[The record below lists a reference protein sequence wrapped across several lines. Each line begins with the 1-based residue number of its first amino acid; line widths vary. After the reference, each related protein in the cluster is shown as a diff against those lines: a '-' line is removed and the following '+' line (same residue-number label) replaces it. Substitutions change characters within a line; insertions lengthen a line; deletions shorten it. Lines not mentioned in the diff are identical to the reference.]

1 MRPEVRHHRQQRRAG
16 RFRVRARPP
25 APDRFLSRS
34 TPHATDGAGHE
45 RGLDGSRR
53 GERRQRRVDAL
64 AAAARRKSES
74 KLAAAESAIK
84 RLIKQ
89 DAPVTFQAVQREA
102 GVSHSFLYGH
112 PMLRRRIE
120 QLRQR
125 RMPPRA
131 ERARADGCE
140 GAASDNV
147 VLALTAE
154 IARLKR
160 VHRLEMAALR
170 EALERAHGENLILR
184 RQLGCLHGEATGLD

>member
-1 MRPEVRHHRQQRRAG
+1 MIEG
-16 RFRVRARPP
+16 
-25 APDRFLSRS
+25 S
-34 TPHATDGAGHE
+34 TEAAAA
-45 RGLDGSRR
+45 
-53 GERRQRRVDAL
+53 ERRQRRVDAL
-64 AAAARRKSES
+64 TAAARRKSEA

-84 RLIKQ
+84 RLLKQ

-125 RMPPRA
+125 RVPPPA
-131 ERARADGCE
+131 EGARADGRE

-160 VHRLEMAALR
+160 VHRQEVAALR
-170 EALERAHGENLILR
+170 EALERAHGENLNLR
-184 RQLGCLHGEATGLD
+184 RQLRHSHGEATGVD